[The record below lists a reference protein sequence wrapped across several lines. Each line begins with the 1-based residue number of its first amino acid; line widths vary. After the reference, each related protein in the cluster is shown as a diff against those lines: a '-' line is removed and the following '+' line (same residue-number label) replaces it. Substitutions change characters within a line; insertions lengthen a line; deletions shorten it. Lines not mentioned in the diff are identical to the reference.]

1 MTRKHFA
8 LILLLAL
15 FGGVLGGAVMTRLLM
30 VRPAFA
36 QTAAEPLQVVRAQRF
51 EVVDQDGK
59 RRGRFDSL
67 PNGAVRLVFYDND
80 GKVRTGLLVATN
92 GAPGL
97 QFWDQNNKPVSVF
110 SDSVTL
116 LDPDGQPRARMS
128 VSAHGNPAITLY
140 DEEGKVAWSAP

>member
-1 MTRKHFA
+1 MTRKQFSV
-8 LILLLAL
+8 ILLLAVA
-15 FGGVLGGAVMTRLLM
+15 GGMAGGAAITRLLAA
-30 VRPAFA
+30 RPAFA
-36 QTAAEPLQVVRAQRF
+36 QAAAEPLQVVRAQRF
-51 EVVDQDGK
+51 EVVDEEGK

-67 PNGAVRLVFYDND
+67 PNGAVRLVFYDNE

-97 QFWDQNNKPVSVF
+97 QFWDKNNKPVSVF

-116 LDPDGQPRARMS
+116 LDPAGQPRARMS
-128 VSAHGNPAITLY
+128 VSAHGDPAITLY